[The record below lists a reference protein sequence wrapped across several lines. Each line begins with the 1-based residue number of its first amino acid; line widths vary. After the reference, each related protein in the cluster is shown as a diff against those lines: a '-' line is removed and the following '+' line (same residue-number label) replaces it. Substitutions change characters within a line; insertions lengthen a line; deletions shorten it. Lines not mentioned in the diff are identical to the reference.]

1 MKEKQEVTI
10 DDYQELSINLAH
22 TQTAKFKVCLLPYSS
37 SVSPLPFQTQCYKT
51 TLLKRILRGGGRLQL
66 EDGVRK
72 DKLFPF
78 EG

>member
-1 MKEKQEVTI
+1 MKEKQDVTI
-10 DDYQELSINLAH
+10 EDYKELRINLAH
-22 TQTAKFKVCLLPYSS
+22 TDSKVQGLSAALFRVLLVPCHFKHNATKPPY
-37 SVSPLPFQTQCYKT
+37 
-51 TLLKRILRGGGRLQL
+51 LKGSWGGGRLQP